1 MSVID
6 CSCENDILDTNKKV
20 YGLVYQ
26 MTNTQTGMMYVGQT
40 VSHRKNKD
48 KYRPFGIQGRFKDH
62 ISEAINNTKRKQCS
76 YLNNAIRKH
85 GQEVFSVELLETCMV
100 SALNEREQHYIQEKD
115 TLFPKGY
122 NLTKGGKT
130 FYETTALDKTTLQ
143 EPKKRGG
150 CVSRSEETRDKMS
163 KRAKEL
169 ITNEF
174 CLGRS
179 TNAKTQHNQ
188 GKFNRFKD
196 CTIDPAKIDTYIH
209 KKGKVMIVTIDGQ
222 KASFASKHETI
233 EQLKDRAKAFVS
245 SLCDATLSN
254 CGESVKHE

>member
-1 MSVID
+1 MSDID
-6 CSCENDILDTNKKV
+6 CSCENEILETNEKI
-20 YGLVYQ
+20 YGLIYQ
-26 MTNTQTGMMYVGQT
+26 MTNTETNMMYVGQT
-40 VSHRKNKD
+40 LSHRKNKD

-62 ISEAINNTKRKQCS
+62 VSEAINNTKRKQCS

-85 GQEVFSVELLETCMV
+85 GQDVFIVELLETCPV
-100 SALNEREQHYIQEKD
+100 STLNEREQHYIQDKQ
-115 TLFPKGY
+115 TMFPKGY

-130 FYETTALDKTTLQ
+130 FYEHTALEANTLQ

-150 CVSRSEETRDKMS
+150 CVSRSDETRDKMS

-188 GKFNRFKD
+188 GKFDRFKD
-196 CTIDPAKIDTYIH
+196 CSVDMTKINTYIR
-209 KKGKVMIVTIDGQ
+209 KKGNVINVIIDGK

-233 EQLKDRAKAFVS
+233 EQLKDRARAFIQT
-245 SLCDATLSN
+245 LHDATLSN
-254 CGESVKHE
+254 SGESVKHE

>member
-6 CSCENDILDTNKKV
+6 CSCENDILETNEKI
-20 YGLVYQ
+20 YGLIYQ

-85 GQEVFSVELLETCMV
+85 GEDVFKVELLETCVV
-100 SALNEREQHYIQEKD
+100 SALNIREQHHIQHKQ
-115 TLFPKGY
+115 TMFPKGY

-130 FYETTALDKTTLQ
+130 FYEQTALDITTLQ

-150 CVSRSEETRDKMS
+150 CVSRSVETRDKMS
-163 KRAKEL
+163 KRLKEL
-169 ITNEF
+169 VNNEF
-174 CLGRS
+174 CLERS
-179 TNAKTQHNQ
+179 TKAKTQHNQ
-188 GKFNRFKD
+188 GKLDRFKD
-196 CTIDPAKIDTYIH
+196 CTIDLTKIDTYIY
-209 KKGKVMIVTIDGQ
+209 KKGKAMIVTIDGK

-233 EQLKDRAKAFVS
+233 EQLTKRAKAFVS